1 MNGIKKVLARVISQ
15 DTYLKILHRSFY
27 LLYNTGFLK
36 GKASYKYHYKVQEII
51 RPDDVIVDIGAN
63 LGYFAKTFSNLT
75 PKGKVICIEPVPG
88 FYAILQH
95 FLGKRN
101 NVVIHNVALG
111 NEPGVLDMVLPE
123 EDGVIRTGLPHIAKD
138 EAEKA
143 ANKTVAVQIVRGS
156 ELLGKEE
163 KIDYIKCDI
172 EGYEWNVFQEI
183 RPVLERFKPTVQL
196 EISDNNDQYLLPF
209 FEELGYV
216 RYGVANYKFVKEVGA
231 TQQEQGDYLFIPK
244 EKEVDFDKRHLGK

>member
-1 MNGIKKVLARVISQ
+1 MNGIKKVLASVISQ
-15 DTYLKILHRSFY
+15 QTYLKILHRSFY

-36 GKASYKYHYKVQEII
+36 GKPSYKYHYKVQEII
-51 RPDDVIVDIGAN
+51 QPDDVIVDIGAN

-88 FYAILQH
+88 FYSILKH

-111 NEPGVLDMVLPE
+111 SEPGVLDMVLPE

-156 ELLGKEE
+156 ELLLKETR
-163 KIDYIKCDI
+163 ISYIKCDI

-183 RPVLERFKPTVQL
+183 KPVLEQFRPIVQL
-196 EISDNNDQYLLPF
+196 EISDNNEVHLLPF
-209 FEELGYV
+209 FQELNYE
-216 RYGVANYKFVKEVGA
+216 RYGIANYKFVKESGSN
-231 TQQEQGDYLFIPK
+231 QQEQGDYLFIPK
-244 EKEVDFDKRHLGK
+244 EKAADFEKKHLGK